1 MPSPN
6 WTNRTMWT
14 VDNLDIMRG
23 LTSESVDLI
32 CLDPRFNSIRP
43 QQHLI
48 AAVRR
53 GAK

>member
-1 MPSPN
+1 
-6 WTNRTMWT
+6 MWT
-14 VDNLDIMRG
+14 VGNLDSMRG
-23 LTSESVDLI
+23 MTSESVDLI

-48 AAVRR
+48 VAVRR